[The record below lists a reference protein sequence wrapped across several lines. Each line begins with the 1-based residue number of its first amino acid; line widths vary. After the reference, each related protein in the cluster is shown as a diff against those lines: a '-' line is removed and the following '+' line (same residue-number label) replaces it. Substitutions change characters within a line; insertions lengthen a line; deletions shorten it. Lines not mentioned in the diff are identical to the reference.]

1 MKFLSRLRLGLSYL
15 KEHKLKR
22 SFQDSFTPFGSCGKC
37 EVETSSHYLLY
48 CSNYLEKPMAL
59 LNTIKNSDKSILQ
72 QEDSKFTSILH
83 FNIYISYSGEKTTPF
98 SKKYFDMM
106 SSTVLLQLNFY
117 LQKFIFYNAK
127 INHSNHL

>member
-1 MKFLSRLRLGLSYL
+1 
-15 KEHKLKR
+15 
-22 SFQDSFTPFGSCGKC
+22 
-37 EVETSSHYLLY
+37 
-48 CSNYLEKPMAL
+48 MAL
-59 LNTIKNSDKSILQ
+59 LNTIKNSDMSILQ

>member
-1 MKFLSRLRLGLSYL
+1 
-15 KEHKLKR
+15 
-22 SFQDSFTPFGSCGKC
+22 
-37 EVETSSHYLLY
+37 
-48 CSNYLEKPMAL
+48 MAL
-59 LNTIKNSDKSILQ
+59 LNTIKNSDMSILQ
-72 QEDSKFTSILH
+72 QEDSKFTSTLH